1 MKRIANLIG
10 TSGLVGQQLLS
21 QLLDHPEI
29 EKVRSFVRR
38 SSGMTHPKLEEIV
51 IDFDKTATWKN
62 MVQGDILFSTL
73 GTTIKKA
80 RTQENQYHV
89 DFTYQYKF
97 AKAAAENRVGT
108 YVLVSSMG
116 ANPKSSV
123 FYSRMKGELEVAVSK
138 LGFRKLLIFRPSILD
153 GDRKEERKGEKIGL
167 VITRFL
173 TRFMLK
179 KYRPTRVDL
188 LAEKMIRS
196 AIDSSKGTHVI
207 EGTDIFVEEA
217 LK

>member
-1 MKRIANLIG
+1 
-10 TSGLVGQQLLS
+10 
-21 QLLDHPEI
+21 
-29 EKVRSFVRR
+29 
-38 SSGMTHPKLEEIV
+38 MTHPKLEEII
-51 IDFDKTATWKN
+51 IDFDKTATWKQ
-62 MVQGDILFSTL
+62 MVQGDVLFSTL

-80 RTQENQYHV
+80 GTQKNQYQV

-123 FYSRMKGELEVAVSK
+123 FYSRMKGELEEAVSK
-138 LGFRKLLIFRPSILD
+138 LGFRKLLIFRPSILE
-153 GDRKEERKGEKIGL
+153 GDRKEERTGEKIGL
-167 VITRFL
+167 AITRFL

-179 KYRPTRVDL
+179 KYRPTPVDM
-188 LAEKMIRS
+188 LANKMIRS
-196 AIDSSKGTHVI
+196 AIGSSKGTYVI
-207 EGTDIFVEEA
+207 EGTDIFAKKA